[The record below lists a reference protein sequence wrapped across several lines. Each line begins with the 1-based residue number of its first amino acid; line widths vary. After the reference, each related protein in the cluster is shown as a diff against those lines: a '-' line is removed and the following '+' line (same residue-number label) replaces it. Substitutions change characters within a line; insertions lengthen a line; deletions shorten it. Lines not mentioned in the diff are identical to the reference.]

1 MMDVPDIQLAK
12 FADVLNMYL
21 IVPSIVKQDARN
33 APISVVTVL
42 DKNAQESA
50 GKARK

>member
-1 MMDVPDIQLAK
+1 MEHMLDVPDIQLAK

-21 IVPSIVKQDARN
+21 LTPSIVKQDMHN

-42 DKNAQESA
+42 DQQASKPTT
-50 GKARK
+50 K